1 MNILEVLMGKK
12 YPKFKSVVYSDDN
25 FTEVTVRRTLSPDHV
40 ELDSPSYTENKFKKR
55 IPILKSIEV
64 YKADKESGQTIA
76 VTVLADA
83 SKLGPLEKHTKFNNV
98 ETINALVQIASAISK
113 VAENKLSEPEVLK
126 NIGLGCKT
134 FICTDG
140 EPEEVKHEDA

>member
-1 MNILEVLMGKK
+1 MNILEALMGKK

-40 ELDSPSYTENKFKKR
+40 ELDPPSYTENKFKKR

-98 ETINALVQIASAISK
+98 ETINALVQIASAISE

-126 NIGLGCKT
+126 NIGLDCKP
-134 FICTDG
+134 FICTDD
-140 EPEEVKHEDA
+140 EPEETQANA

>member
-40 ELDSPSYTENKFKKR
+40 ELDSPGYTENKFKKR

-98 ETINALVQIASAISK
+98 ETISALVQIASAISK
-113 VAENKLSEPEVLK
+113 VAEDKLSEPEVLK
-126 NIGLGCKT
+126 GIGLDCKP
-134 FICTDG
+134 FICTDN
-140 EPEEVKHEDA
+140 EPEETQADA

>member
-40 ELDSPSYTENKFKKR
+40 KLDSPSYIENKFKKR

-64 YKADKESGQTIA
+64 CKADKESGQTIA

-98 ETINALVQIASAISK
+98 ETINALVRIASAISK
-113 VAENKLSEPEVLK
+113 VAEGKLSEPEVLK
-126 NIGLGCKT
+126 NIGLDCKP
-134 FICTDG
+134 FICTDD
-140 EPEEVKHEDA
+140 ESEETQADA

>member
-1 MNILEVLMGKK
+1 MNILEALMGKK

-40 ELDSPSYTENKFKKR
+40 ELDSPGYTENKFKKR

-64 YKADKESGQTIA
+64 YKANKESGQTIA
-76 VTVLADA
+76 VTVLV
-83 SKLGPLEKHTKFNNV
+83 EKHTKFNNV

-113 VAENKLSEPEVLK
+113 VAEDKLSEPEVLK
-126 NIGLGCKT
+126 GIGLDCKP
-134 FICTDG
+134 FICTDN
-140 EPEEVKHEDA
+140 EPEETQADA

>member
-98 ETINALVQIASAISK
+98 KTINALVQIASAISK
-113 VAENKLSEPEVLK
+113 VVEDKLSEPEVLK
-126 NIGLGCKT
+126 NIGLDCKP
-134 FICTDG
+134 FICTDD
-140 EPEEVKHEDA
+140 EPEETQADA

>member
-1 MNILEVLMGKK
+1 MNILEALMGKK
-12 YPKFKSVVYSDDN
+12 YPEFKSVVYSDDN

-40 ELDSPSYTENKFKKR
+40 ELDSPGYTENKFKKR

-98 ETINALVQIASAISK
+98 ETINTLVQIASAISK
-113 VAENKLSEPEVLK
+113 VAEDKLSEPEVLK
-126 NIGLGCKT
+126 GVGLDCKP
-134 FICTDG
+134 FICTDN
-140 EPEEVKHEDA
+140 EPEETQADA

>member
-113 VAENKLSEPEVLK
+113 VVEDKLSEPEVLK
-126 NIGLGCKT
+126 SIGLYCKP
-134 FICTDG
+134 FICTDN
-140 EPEEVKHEDA
+140 EPKEAQANA

>member
-1 MNILEVLMGKK
+1 MNILEALMGKK

-40 ELDSPSYTENKFKKR
+40 ELDSPGYTENKFKKR

-83 SKLGPLEKHTKFNNV
+83 SKLGPLEKHAKFNNV

-113 VAENKLSEPEVLK
+113 VAEDKLSEPEVLK
-126 NIGLGCKT
+126 NISLNCKP
-134 FICTDG
+134 FIAN
-140 EPEEVKHEDA
+140 EPEETQADA